1 MGFKNI
7 DFNTDFKMIPISALH
22 SDVGYQR
29 EINGKVRTIVSEFDP
44 DRFDPI
50 KVNKRGNGI
59 YYIVDGQNRT
69 QAVRELAGDNCLI
82 PAIVLHGNT
91 AEREAELFEKQDD
104 GKKGMTVPDKFKA
117 AYFRKEKSVVELKR
131 CTEAEGIEC
140 DYTKKASRNGAIICF
155 AVAHSVLEKHGEI
168 HYRKVL
174 KILVDAWN
182 GDKVSLSG
190 NFIAGMSKFLET
202 YPNID
207 ERKLASALKKVDCGI
222 VNSQAKISRMGGIN
236 RYAREFLRAY
246 NRGKTKGALEDKI
259 I

>member
-1 MGFKNI
+1 MGTKTI
-7 DFNTDFKMIPISALH
+7 DFNTDFKMIPISSLH

-29 EINGKVRTIVSEFDP
+29 EINGKVREIISTFDP

-50 KVNKRGNGI
+50 KVNKRGNGV

-69 QAVRELAGDNCLI
+69 QAIRELAGDNCLI

-104 GKKGMTVPDKFKA
+104 GKKPMTIADRYKA
-117 AYFRKEKSVVELKR
+117 AYFRREPSVVELKR

-140 DYTKKASRNGAIICF
+140 DYAKKTSKSGAIVCY

-168 HYRKVL
+168 HYRRVL

-190 NFIAGMSKFLET
+190 NFIGGMSKFLEI
-202 YPNID
+202 YPDID
-207 ERKLASALKKVDCGI
+207 DRKLASALKKVDCGI
-222 VNSQAKISRMGGIN
+222 VNSQAKISRMGGMN

-246 NRGKTKGALEDKI
+246 NKGKTKGALEDKI
-259 I
+259 V